1 MNKEE
6 IEVKYEINAKDFCKI
21 RESLKWNKLDEK
33 QVEKAINN
41 SMIHISVMCNG
52 KCVGVGRIVGDSVL
66 KGMLTDIMVMKKYQG
81 KGIGK
86 LIVTGLL
93 NKLDE
98 WIKEGEAFQLEANP
112 TFGNREFYIKC
123 GMKYKPQ
130 NQDGVY
136 IWINR

>member
-1 MNKEE
+1 MEE
-6 IEVKYEINAKDFCKI
+6 YKVKYEINPKDFCKI
-21 RESLKWNKLDEK
+21 RESLNWNKLDEK
-33 QVEKAINN
+33 QVENAINN
-41 SMIHISVMCNG
+41 SMINISVEYDD
-52 KCVGVGRIVGDSVL
+52 KCVGVGRIVGDGVL
-66 KGMLTDIMVMKKYQG
+66 KGMLTDIMVMKQYQS

-93 NKLDE
+93 NKLYE
-98 WIKEGEAFQLEANP
+98 RIKDGETFQIEANP

-136 IWINR
+136 IWINK